1 MRKINSRRQP
11 TIATAVPKIDRS
23 EPTGREPDT
32 DDYLHDIAGDVD
44 EIKRLMIELVDSI
57 NNLTDAITGNHR

>member
-11 TIATAVPKIDRS
+11 TIVPATPKIDRS

-32 DDYLHDIAGDVD
+32 EDYLHDIAGDVD
-44 EIKRLMIELVDSI
+44 EIKRLMIELVDAI
-57 NNLTDAITGNHR
+57 NGLTDAITGTNR